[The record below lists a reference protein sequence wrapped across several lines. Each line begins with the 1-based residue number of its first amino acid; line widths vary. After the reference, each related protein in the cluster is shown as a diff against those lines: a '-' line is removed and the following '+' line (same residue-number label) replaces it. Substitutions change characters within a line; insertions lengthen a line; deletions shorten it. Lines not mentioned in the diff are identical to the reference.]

1 MSSDEKTTETQK
13 PSLFRRAGRTT
24 LRVGLTLGVAGIAV
38 LAVQL
43 GSQELTQRAEAAP
56 APDAAPIMPVQT
68 SPIVLAPGY
77 EVTRAFVGQIEARR
91 TAVVSFELSGRL
103 DAIIVEEGDKVAKGQ
118 HIATLDTRLLDAE
131 RERLSASKTALEAQL
146 RFAQQTVER
155 QSRLNDQG
163 FASRAALDEALS
175 RSDELTARI
184 AEVEAALMTTAIQV
198 EKSKIFAPFTGRVTE
213 RRVDGG
219 ESVAPG
225 QIIIEVVEAG
235 APYLRV
241 GLPLDVSEDDLSD
254 ATVEIAGVE
263 YASTLLALRPD
274 IDPATRTR
282 TAIFELNADAD
293 LAFGQTARL
302 RLSDT
307 INTEGLWVPMTTLKE
322 GLRGQWTLLGVDAE
336 DVVRALSVQVLHT
349 DGDQVFVRGAFPPD
363 TQLITTGP
371 QRITVGQTVDPK
383 PAT

>member
-1 MSSDEKTTETQK
+1 M
-13 PSLFRRAGRTT
+13 
-24 LRVGLTLGVAGIAV
+24 
-38 LAVQL
+38 
-43 GSQELTQRAEAAP
+43 
-56 APDAAPIMPVQT
+56 
-68 SPIVLAPGY
+68 
-77 EVTRAFVGQIEARR
+77 
-91 TAVVSFELSGRL
+91 
-103 DAIIVEEGDKVAKGQ
+103 
-118 HIATLDTRLLDAE
+118 
-131 RERLSASKTALEAQL
+131 
-146 RFAQQTVER
+146 
-155 QSRLNDQG
+155 
-163 FASRAALDEALS
+163 
-175 RSDELTARI
+175 
-184 AEVEAALMTTAIQV
+184 
-198 EKSKIFAPFTGRVTE
+198 
-213 RRVDGG
+213 
-219 ESVAPG
+219 
-225 QIIIEVVEAG
+225 
-235 APYLRV
+235 RV